1 MSAAP
6 ALGGTARPAR
16 EPRWRRLLSR
26 RSLVLQCML
35 AGLAATAIV
44 ALVQHGL
51 DMPGWDRIDAVIL
64 GGLAATLA
72 ASVLLHFVAA
82 RLTMLTRDARRLERD
97 GLATDDNFAVLGGSA
112 EVFRLGVGL
121 QRLVQDCR
129 DKLSSLQTQNV
140 ALGRELGARSHEL
153 DTLED
158 LSINLASKSDVR
170 ELVDEALRALHH
182 TLEYSSASVWSRT
195 AQTRASPIVLLGCRS
210 PEASDAQLRSLIGS
224 RLSRASIGVYETIEL
239 ERQTI
244 VENQPRTSLLSW
256 LWTLIVDDSTDSTLH
271 RQTRSWI
278 ALPLLSRHEV
288 IGVLR
293 VDHHEPGYFDAARS
307 KLLAAVAGQT
317 ALALRHAQTLTRE
330 REVAVQAERNRIARE
345 LHDAVSQTLFAA
357 NMIAGSMARTAPPGF
372 VEQART
378 LERLNRA
385 ALAEMRLLMFEL
397 RPDALEDAALAD
409 LLQHR
414 VDALV
419 CRGEIEVVASFG
431 RGEALP
437 VDIKM
442 HVYRIA
448 QEALANVSRHS
459 GARSVRIEWRVEG
472 GSAPSLH
479 VVDDGCGFDPGA
491 DRPGHF
497 GLLTMKE
504 RAAAI
509 GAVLRVESGPG
520 RGCALVLSLPSGARA
535 RPKIPTLPAHLHTT
549 P

>member
-1 MSAAP
+1 MTSVP
-6 ALGGTARPAR
+6 ALGGTVQADRVS
-16 EPRWRRLLSR
+16 RWRRLLNR
-26 RSLVLQCML
+26 RGVLLQCVIV
-35 AGLAATAIV
+35 GFAATALATLLQRSLDAAGWGVVEAV
-44 ALVQHGL
+44 AV
-51 DMPGWDRIDAVIL
+51 

-72 ASVLLHFVAA
+72 MTLLLYVVSTRLVVL
-82 RLTMLTRDARRLERD
+82 MQDARRLERD
-97 GLATDDNFAVLGGSA
+97 GLNEDDNFSAVGGSA
-112 EVFRLGVGL
+112 EVFRLGFGL
-121 QRLVQDCR
+121 RRLVQGCR
-129 DKLSSLQTQNV
+129 DKLIALQTQNV
-140 ALGRELGARSHEL
+140 ALGRELGERSHEL

-158 LSINLASKSDVR
+158 LSINLASKSDVHD
-170 ELVDEALRALHH
+170 LVDEALRALHH

-210 PEASDAQLRSLIGS
+210 PEASDEQLRSLIGA
-224 RLSRASIGVYETIEL
+224 RLSRASIGVYEAIEL
-239 ERQTI
+239 ERQAI

-278 ALPLLSRHEV
+278 ALPLLSKHEV

-293 VDHHEPGYFDAARS
+293 VDHHAPDYFDAART

-317 ALALRHAQTLTRE
+317 ALALRHAQALTRE
-330 REVAVQAERNRIARE
+330 REVAVQAERNRIARD

-357 NMIAGSMARTAPPGF
+357 NMIAGSMARTAVQGQA
-372 VEQART
+372 EQART

-397 RPDALEDAALAD
+397 RPEALEHSALAD

-419 CRGEIEVVASFG
+419 CRGDFEVSASLG

-437 VDIKM
+437 VNTKM

-448 QEALANVSRHS
+448 QEALSNVSRHS
-459 GARSVRIEWRVEG
+459 GARRVRVEWRVDPG
-472 GSAPSLH
+472 AGASLRIG
-479 VVDDGCGFDPGA
+479 DDGCGFNPGA
-491 DRPGHF
+491 SRPGHF
-497 GLLTMKE
+497 GLMNMQE
-504 RAAAI
+504 RAAEI
-509 GAVLRVESGPG
+509 GAVLRIDSEPG
-520 RGCALVLSLPSGARA
+520 RGCQLILSLPVGARA
-535 RPKIPTLPAHLHTT
+535 LPTIQSLANLLTAT

>member
-1 MSAAP
+1 MIGVP
-6 ALGGTARPAR
+6 ASGGFVPPAR
-16 EPRWRRLLSR
+16 VSRWRRLLSR
-26 RSLVLQCML
+26 RGLLLQGVL
-35 AGLAATAIV
+35 AGLVATGLVAALQHSLLGFEWAMIEEV
-44 ALVQHGL
+44 LV
-51 DMPGWDRIDAVIL
+51 

-72 ASVLLHFVAA
+72 VSLLLHVVAA
-82 RLTMLTRDARRLERD
+82 RLARLTLDARRLERD
-97 GLATDDNFAVLGGSA
+97 GLADDDNFSPVDGSA

-121 QRLVQDCR
+121 RRLVQDCH
-129 DKLSSLQTQNV
+129 DKLTALQSQNLQ
-140 ALGRELGARSHEL
+140 LGRELGDRSHEL
-153 DTLED
+153 HTLED
-158 LSINLASKSDVR
+158 LSINLASKSDVHD
-170 ELVDEALRALHH
+170 LVDEALRALHH
-182 TLEYSSASVWSRT
+182 TLEYSSASVWART
-195 AQTRASPIVLLGCRS
+195 AHGRSSPIVLLGCRS
-210 PEASDAQLRSLIGS
+210 PEASDEQLRSLIGS
-224 RLSRASIGVYETIEL
+224 RLSRASLGVYETIEL

-293 VDHHEPGYFDAARS
+293 VDHHEAGYFDVART

-317 ALALRHAQTLTRE
+317 ALALRHAQALTRE

-357 NMIAGSMARTAPPGF
+357 NMIAGSMARTAVQGQA
-372 VEQART
+372 EQART

-397 RPDALEDAALAD
+397 RPEALEHAALAD

-419 CRGEIEVVASFG
+419 CRGDIEVTAALG

-437 VDIKM
+437 VDTKM

-448 QEALANVSRHS
+448 QEALSNVSRHS
-459 GARSVRIEWRVEG
+459 GASSIRVEWRVEAG
-472 GSAPSLH
+472 AGLSLR
-479 VVDDGCGFDPGA
+479 VGDDGCGFNPGA
-491 DRPGHF
+491 HRPGHF
-497 GLLTMKE
+497 GLTHMRE

-509 GAVLRVESGPG
+509 GAVLRIDSEPG
-520 RGCALVLSLPSGARA
+520 RGCELVLN
-535 RPKIPTLPAHLHTT
+535 LPASARNLPAVPSLADSLHTS